1 MNDPLHT
8 ITAKLSLDVDGASLL
23 DDSQGMKR
31 PVVGPGTANPTAE
44 LPVLNAKYILA
55 CKELHM
61 ADKGINRLLHFDR
74 FINLEVL
81 WLNDNEVTPT
91 AVFTPARFWLALPI
105 SRGTGGAA
113 WPPHAY
119 RLHPLRAPSVS
130 PAHAC
135 PVALLAQLVKV
146 DNMGQQVRMRALYL
160 NDNRIASLDGS
171 LQHMKFMTVRCS
183 LPPSHRT
190 YAAPQNGK
198 RRVLL
203 LGSARRGGGDS
214 SPQRTATP
222 TQADTRGAAGRRCCC
237 TTTTS
242 RTSMRRLAT

>member
-91 AVFTPARFWLALPI
+91 AVFAPPASGLALPI
-105 SRGTGGAA
+105 SRGTGARLAA
-113 WPPHAY
+113 PCVPP
-119 RLHPLRAPSVS
+119 APSAPHLCRRLT
-130 PAHAC
+130 PASWH
-135 PVALLAQLVKV
+135 
-146 DNMGQQVRMRALYL
+146 
-160 NDNRIASLDGS
+160 
-171 LQHMKFMTVRCS
+171 CS
-183 LPPSHRT
+183 LSWSR
-190 YAAPQNGK
+190 
-198 RRVLL
+198 L
-203 LGSARRGGGDS
+203 
-214 SPQRTATP
+214 
-222 TQADTRGAAGRRCCC
+222 
-237 TTTTS
+237 TTWAS
-242 RTSMRRLAT
+242 KCA